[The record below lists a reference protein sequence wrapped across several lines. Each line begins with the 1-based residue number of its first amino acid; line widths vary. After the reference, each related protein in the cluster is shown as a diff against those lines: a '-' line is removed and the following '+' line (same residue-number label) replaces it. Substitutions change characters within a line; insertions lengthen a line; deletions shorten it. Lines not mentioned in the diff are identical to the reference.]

1 MGDVVKIALTFDW
14 GIHLLE
20 INNGPFLGLLDSKM
34 PKFES
39 L

>member
-20 INNGPFLGLLDSKM
+20 INNGPFLQSPLTERKIQKDS
-34 PKFES
+34 
-39 L
+39 